1 MTQSEQRVTI
11 EVADGIADVVLNR
24 PDKMN
29 ALDGA
34 MIDQINATIEEI
46 AGRDDVRVV
55 VLSGAGRA
63 FCAGID
69 LAYLGDPN
77 NLGDLSERTHGEA
90 NRFQQVAW
98 GWRTLEVPVVAALHG
113 VVFGGG
119 LQIALGADIRI
130 AHPSAKLAVMEAKW
144 GLVPDMAGYPLLREN
159 LRGDVARELVYTG
172 RQVDGSEAAQIGLV
186 TRTHEDPRTEALR
199 VAKEISESSAAA
211 LAAAKRIFALSSEQL
226 APAGEVLLAESREQQ
241 VLLSSDEP
249 RRRLS
254 QSARPAR

>member
-1 MTQSEQRVTI
+1 
-11 EVADGIADVVLNR
+11 
-24 PDKMN
+24 
-29 ALDGA
+29 
-34 MIDQINATIEEI
+34 MIDQINATIEWI

-144 GLVPDMAGYPLLREN
+144 RSEEHTS
-159 LRGDVARELVYTG
+159 EL
-172 RQVDGSEAAQIGLV
+172 
-186 TRTHEDPRTEALR
+186 
-199 VAKEISESSAAA
+199 
-211 LAAAKRIFALSSEQL
+211 
-226 APAGEVLLAESREQQ
+226 
-241 VLLSSDEP
+241 
-249 RRRLS
+249 
-254 QSARPAR
+254 QSLMRHSYAVFCLKKKQ

>member
-77 NLGDLSERTHGEA
+77 NLGGLSERTHGEA

-186 TRTHEDPRTEALR
+186 IRTHEDPRTEALR

>member
-34 MIDQINATIEEI
+34 MIDQINAAIEEI

-186 TRTHEDPRTEALR
+186 TRTHEDPRAEAMR

-254 QSARPAR
+254 QAARPAR